1 MTYMGFGVMMF
12 VMLFSFFGRE
22 LVDLLAKEDVYL
34 QAAKVIPIVSLGI
47 YFGMLKDVSLIG
59 LNITKKTGSIAITT
73 FVVTGLSLL
82 LNILLIPYLGILG
95 SAFSN
100 LITQIVFFAVIFTIA
115 QKHYPIPYELGKIMM
130 MILLAGGLFVLASLS
145 NEFSLWLR
153 LPIKFLLICLFPI
166 LLFWFGF
173 YEPVEKERIAGF
185 WKKWKN
191 PLLWKKNLQ
200 ELQF

>member
-1 MTYMGFGVMMF
+1 
-12 VMLFSFFGRE
+12 
-22 LVDLLAKEDVYL
+22 
-34 QAAKVIPIVSLGI
+34 
-47 YFGMLKDVSLIG
+47 
-59 LNITKKTGSIAITT
+59 
-73 FVVTGLSLL
+73 
-82 LNILLIPYLGILG
+82 
-95 SAFSN
+95 
-100 LITQIVFFAVIFTIA
+100 VIFTVA

-153 LPIKFLLICLFPI
+153 LPVKFLLICLFPL

-191 PLLWKKNLQ
+191 PFLWKKNLK